1 VIFRFRFFTLFSN
14 VVFSIFSKPVTKW
27 SQNFRDRLIT
37 EQASEK
43 YFTWIPTKRQMIDW
57 CCARIIRLADPAA
70 VVTARP
76 GGLYCL

>member
-1 VIFRFRFFTLFSN
+1 
-14 VVFSIFSKPVTKW
+14 
-27 SQNFRDRLIT
+27 
-37 EQASEK
+37 
-43 YFTWIPTKRQMIDW
+43 MIDW